1 MFSALVSLTPRV
13 LLRMLLNK
21 DLCISLSPAQG
32 RCGEVPP
39 AFQQSPTP
47 VVLIVGL
54 GGQRALNA
62 ALLTC

>member
-1 MFSALVSLTPRV
+1 MFFALVSLTPCV

-21 DLCISLSPAQG
+21 DLYISLSPAQR

-39 AFQQSPTP
+39 AFLRSPAP

>member
-1 MFSALVSLTPRV
+1 MFSAPVSLTARV
-13 LLRMLLNK
+13 LLWMLLNK
-21 DLCISLSPAQG
+21 DLCISLSPEQG

-39 AFQQSPTP
+39 AFQWSPTP

-54 GGQRALNA
+54 GGQRVLNA

>member
-1 MFSALVSLTPRV
+1 MCSALVSLTPRA

-39 AFQQSPTP
+39 AFQRSPAP

-54 GGQRALNA
+54 GGQRELNA